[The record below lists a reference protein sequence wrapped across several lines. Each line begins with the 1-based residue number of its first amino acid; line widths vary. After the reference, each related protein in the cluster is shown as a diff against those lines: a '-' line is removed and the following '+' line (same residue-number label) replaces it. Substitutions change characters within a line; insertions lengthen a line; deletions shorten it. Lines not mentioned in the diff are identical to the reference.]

1 MTDFTELV
9 DLASERLGGAAL
21 YCNDEFFAERD
32 NLLKSAAPVFVA
44 GKYTDRGKWMDGW
57 ETRRRRTPGH
67 DWCIVRLGVPGLV
80 RGVVVDT
87 SHFTGNYPESCSVEA
102 CSAPAQAP
110 IEALEGARW
119 VEIIPRTKLAGDK
132 LNALPVAGAGRA
144 THVRLRIYPDGGVA
158 RLRVHGEAIP
168 EPRWLGRPGVEQD
181 VDLAAVEHGGVV
193 VAASDTFYG
202 PRHALVMPGRA
213 HDMSDGWETK
223 RTRREGPEWVLVRLA
238 AEGLI
243 RRVEI
248 DTWRFR
254 GNAPESAALDVGPG
268 EAGPWAPVLA
278 RTRLLPHTLHV
289 LDEEIL
295 PHAPSRFARLSTW
308 PDGGVSRL
316 RLLGTPSQAGREAW
330 SIRRLN
336 ALAPEDAQ
344 AELRACCAST
354 AWTKQMVEARPFRDL
369 AHLKA
374 EGARAAE
381 GLSEPEWLAAFA
393 AHPRIG
399 EKKPDA
405 RGWSSQEQARVGE
418 AAPATLDALAD
429 ANRAYEDK
437 FGFVYLVCATGR
449 SADDLL
455 AVARER
461 LVGDRAGELR
471 RAADEHRKIT
481 DLRLHKLVMR

>member
-32 NLLKSAAPVFVA
+32 NLLKSAPPVFVA
-44 GKYTDRGKWMDGW
+44 GRYTDRGKWMDGW

-102 CSAPAQAP
+102 CCAPAPAP
-110 IEALEGARW
+110 LEALEGARW
-119 VEIIPRTKLAGDK
+119 MEIVPRTKLAGDTH
-132 LNALPVAGAGRA
+132 NALAVTGAARA

-238 AEGLI
+238 TEGQI

-268 EAGPWAPVLA
+268 ETGPWASVLP

-289 LDEEIL
+289 LDEEIQ
-295 PHAPSRFARLSTW
+295 PHAPARFARLSTW

-316 RLLGTPSQAGREAW
+316 RLFGTPSQAGREGW

-354 AWTKQMVEARPFRDL
+354 AWAKQLVEARPFRDL
-369 AHLKA
+369 AHVKA

-381 GLSEPEWLAAFA
+381 GLSEAEWLAAFA

-418 AAPATLDALAD
+418 ASRATLDALAD

-461 LVGDRAGELR
+461 LAGDRAGELR